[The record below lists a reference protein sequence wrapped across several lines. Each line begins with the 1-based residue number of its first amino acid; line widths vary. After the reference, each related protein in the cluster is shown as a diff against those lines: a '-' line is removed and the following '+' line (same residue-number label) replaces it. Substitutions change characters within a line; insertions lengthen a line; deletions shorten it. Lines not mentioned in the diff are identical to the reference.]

1 MIIQL
6 DSNHRIKGGDYAWE
20 LQRLR
25 GSEGSPRWRSYKW
38 FDSFGSAVQEAALA
52 EIRLD
57 PASSLSEALNAVRRV
72 THKYERLIDNAVE
85 QVADRAGTKLRVMS

>member
-1 MIIQL
+1 MIVQL
-6 DSNHRIKGGDYAWE
+6 DSIHRIKGGDCAWE

-25 GSEGSPRWRSYKW
+25 GSDGNPRWRSYKW
-38 FDSFGSAVQEAALA
+38 FNSFGSAVQEAALA

-57 PASSLSEALNAVRRV
+57 PASSLSEALDAVRRV

-85 QVADRAGTKLRVMS
+85 RVADRADTKLRAVS